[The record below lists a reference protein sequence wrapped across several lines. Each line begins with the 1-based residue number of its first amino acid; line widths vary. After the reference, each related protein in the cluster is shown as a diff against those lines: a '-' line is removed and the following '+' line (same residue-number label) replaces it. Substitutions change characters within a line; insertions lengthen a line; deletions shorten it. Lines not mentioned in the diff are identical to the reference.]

1 MAAKKLEKFTI
12 EIDLKGLEDL
22 TGLTRSLKQLDKAF
36 KPLNQTGIK
45 SLNNNIKTTIAL
57 VPKSVNQF
65 KQKERTLKALRN
77 EVKIGGTEFKK
88 LGAAI
93 DANNA
98 INAIDANDAINTNDS
113 NDTNEVNQS
122 QIEAS

>member
-1 MAAKKLEKFTI
+1 MAI
-12 EIDLKGLEDL
+12 ETAEVIGI
-22 TGLTRSLKQLDKAF
+22 DKAF

-88 LGAAI
+88 LGAESV
-93 DANNA
+93 
-98 INAIDANDAINTNDS
+98 TF
-113 NDTNEVNQS
+113 T
-122 QIEAS
+122 IETGNWHQKTAKEFFAR